1 MILNVV
7 VRFDV
12 GSKGKLR
19 MTTKTRPSSPKRS
32 QYAAAEAKARLA
44 AHVARGGLNHS
55 RTRDAVVEAFLATPG
70 HVSVEE
76 LTAIVRGRGPAVG
89 YSTVYRTMKLLA
101 ECGLAAP
108 HDFGDGLTR
117 YERALERAH
126 HDHLICTGCGAILE
140 FEDSGIEELQKA
152 VARRHGFEVAS
163 HKLELYGRCASCIA
177 RGSREGDAG
186 AHSSYGRKPTA

>member
-1 MILNVV
+1 MILNIV
-7 VRFDV
+7 VRFDI
-12 GSKGKLR
+12 GSKGKRR
-19 MTTKTRPSSPKRS
+19 MISKTRPSSPKRS
-32 QYAAAEAKARLA
+32 QDAAAEAKARLA
-44 AHVARGGLNHS
+44 AHVARAGLNHS

-101 ECGLAAP
+101 ECGLAAL

-117 YERALERAH
+117 YERAIERAH

-140 FEDSGIEELQKA
+140 FEERGIEELQEA

-163 HKLELYGRCASCIA
+163 HKLELYGRCAACVA

-186 AHSSYGRKPTA
+186 THPSRGPSPIS